1 MKFYVSDFLLDTIPV
16 ADWKSDVIYLKPRG
30 ICYSFSKPSGKKFV
44 YTVKTPNT
52 YNILKICDENDM
64 MDFVKR
70 YNLCV
75 ETEYGLDG
83 RVAWDALRKQY
94 DGVEFR
100 WWRPMWECCS
110 EFQELLLEK
119 CAWEWFS
126 SFEQPCGF
134 LWNLDQV
141 KLMIKFKITTSTRR
155 VAN

>member
-30 ICYSFSKPSGKKFV
+30 ICYSFSKPLGKKFV

-52 YNILKICDENDM
+52 YNILKINSEAEM
-64 MDFVKR
+64 ADFVKR
-70 YNLCV
+70 FNLCV
-75 ETEYGLDG
+75 ETDYGLDG
-83 RVAWDALRKQY
+83 RVDWDALRKQF

-100 WWRPMWECCS
+100 WWRPMWECGND
-110 EFQELLLEK
+110 FQELLLEK

-126 SFEQPCGF
+126 SFDRPCGF

-141 KLMIKFKITTSTRR
+141 KLMIKFKITTSARR